1 MRSLLGHKIEAIG
14 IGLREGD
21 VSGAQILTD
30 MPIINNIHT
39 LTLYLNAKRQKSYYD
54 YIVTIKPQRVIF
66 NPGTKNA
73 ELELVLT
80 ENDIFFEHACTL
92 VLLSTGQY

>member
-39 LTLYLNAKRQKSYYD
+39 LTLYLKIYGYK
-54 YIVTIKPQRVIF
+54 
-66 NPGTKNA
+66 
-73 ELELVLT
+73 
-80 ENDIFFEHACTL
+80 TL
-92 VLLSTGQY
+92 SLFGESQNIL